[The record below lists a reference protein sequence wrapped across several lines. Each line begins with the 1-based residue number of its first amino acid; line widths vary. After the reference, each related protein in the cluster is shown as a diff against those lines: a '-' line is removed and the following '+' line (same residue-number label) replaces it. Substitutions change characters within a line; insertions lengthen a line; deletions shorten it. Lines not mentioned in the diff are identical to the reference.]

1 MIRKRL
7 PLAVVAV
14 GALWLA
20 ACASSSVQWSP
31 TQPSPRPMEKRAVS
45 SVEVFQDQAPPR
57 PHIEVGVLSAEKA
70 RSAKSDVRAKLTGDM
85 QKKAAT
91 LGCDAIHV
99 RDVSQPEIPGSK
111 KQPPMSLQ
119 AGCLMW
125 TADQAPVAT
134 APVPPP
140 APEAAPPAGPGCTND
155 MDCKGDRICENG
167 QCVSPPSPTGAPPAD
182 AGASQVK
189 CDRDTDC
196 PGEDICQNKVCRP
209 PR

>member
-1 MIRKRL
+1 M
-7 PLAVVAV
+7 
-14 GALWLA
+14 
-20 ACASSSVQWSP
+20 
-31 TQPSPRPMEKRAVS
+31 S
-45 SVEVFQDQAPPR
+45 SVEVFQDQAPQR

-70 RSAKSDVRAKLTGDM
+70 RSTKSDVRAKLTESM
-85 QKKAAT
+85 HKKAAT

-140 APEAAPPAGPGCTND
+140 APTAAAPAGPGCTND

-167 QCVSPPSPTGAPPAD
+167 QCVSPPSPTGAAPAD
-182 AGASQVK
+182 AGATLVK

-196 PGEDICQNKVCRP
+196 PGEDICQDKACRP
-209 PR
+209 SPGATDNLGGRR